1 MHEMIRHL
9 GLPQRESEDPR
20 IMLKEQQWNFTEGRK
35 RKKKK
40 KGQPKDRNKFLKFRI
55 EKGKMSPR
63 KRMINHTRY
72 KY

>member
-40 KGQPKDRNKFLKFRI
+40 KKKVSPKTETNF
-55 EKGKMSPR
+55 
-63 KRMINHTRY
+63 
-72 KY
+72 